1 MPNIIWMWMIGTHT
15 IPVHDPMSISGLDI
29 LLKTGTL
36 ERVLQQQP
44 PLLHMSVY
52 CSYYINC
59 KPHPHITI
67 SNIILPFCFND
78 NNTRSGPRSKLNL
91 PPPHLH
97 WTRNHHHNVP
107 SIPFPSSVA
116 PYNSPCMAMP
126 LIKTNFVVNSLI
138 RLRCMGQVIC
148 TSEMQE
154 RALPQSTYV
163 YTLHYK
169 LFTTS

>member
-1 MPNIIWMWMIGTHT
+1 MVIHSNERRPWNCYYLLWLVLLLNWRRLNAQHNLNVDDRHT

-29 LLKTGTL
+29 LLKQEHLKGSFNSHHHRHSFTCLCT
-36 ERVLQQQP
+36 V
-44 PLLHMSVY
+44 

-91 PPPHLH
+91 PPLHLH
-97 WTRNHHHNVP
+97 WTLNHHHNVP

-116 PYNSPCMAMP
+116 P
-126 LIKTNFVVNSLI
+126 
-138 RLRCMGQVIC
+138 
-148 TSEMQE
+148 
-154 RALPQSTYV
+154 
-163 YTLHYK
+163 
-169 LFTTS
+169 

>member
-1 MPNIIWMWMIGTHT
+1 MVIHSNERRPWNCYYLLWLVLLLNWRRLNAQHNLNVDDRHT

-36 ERVLQQQP
+36 ERVLQKPQPPP
-44 PLLHMSVY
+44 PLLYMPLY

-78 NNTRSGPRSKLNL
+78 NKTRSGPRSKLNL

-107 SIPFPSSVA
+107 FLPFECGSIGLSMYGDAFD
-116 PYNSPCMAMP
+116 
-126 LIKTNFVVNSLI
+126 
-138 RLRCMGQVIC
+138 
-148 TSEMQE
+148 
-154 RALPQSTYV
+154 
-163 YTLHYK
+163 
-169 LFTTS
+169 